1 MPKIFGSSLLAIL
14 LATVAFY
21 MLGFIWY
28 SFLFADQW
36 MHLTGITE
44 ADALI
49 RGEQLGAMMYVWGV
63 LITLLQVLG
72 IAAVLNWAGATRLI
86 TCVKIAVMLAVMIVL
101 PVLGYGMLYQDV
113 SIHLVGIDFLHL
125 LIGYS
130 LAAVIISFF
139 RSNDNK

>member
-1 MPKIFGSSLLAIL
+1 MPKIFGSNIISLL
-14 LATVAFY
+14 LATIAFY
-21 MLGFIWY
+21 MLGFLWY
-28 SFLFADQW
+28 GFLFADQW

-44 ADALI
+44 ADALV

-72 IAAVLNWAGATRLI
+72 IAAVLNWAGATRLM

-125 LIGYS
+125 LLGYA
-130 LAAVIISFF
+130 LVAAILSFF
-139 RSNDNK
+139 RSNDDK